1 MVYERQLHERQ
12 RSTERKKKFHLFIE
26 NRDTDLKLRLHDD
39 DDDDDDDEDE
49 EDEMTIFVFYL
60 YKVCVVHRRALPFLP
75 EKEQRREGGFL
86 SRILL
91 GFSFSSSNRR
101 FRSGLFFW
109 KTLDGKFHHAFVE
122 ERIGALGNFTAL
134 II

>member
-1 MVYERQLHERQ
+1 M
-12 RSTERKKKFHLFIE
+12 
-26 NRDTDLKLRLHDD
+26 KLRLH

-60 YKVCVVHRRALPFLP
+60 YKACVVHRRMLPFLP

-91 GFSFSSSNRR
+91 GFFFLPRIVDFAADFPGNVGWEILPR
-101 FRSGLFFW
+101 FCG
-109 KTLDGKFHHAFVE
+109 GKAVG
-122 ERIGALGNFTAL
+122 RNFTAL
-134 II
+134 LSNSD